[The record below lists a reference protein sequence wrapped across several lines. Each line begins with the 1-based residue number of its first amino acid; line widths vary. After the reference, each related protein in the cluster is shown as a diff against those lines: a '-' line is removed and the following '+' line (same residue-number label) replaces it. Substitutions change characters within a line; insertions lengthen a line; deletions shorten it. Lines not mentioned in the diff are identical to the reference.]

1 MALLVTSPQANA
13 LSPLEKGHHSTQS
26 YQSAHPKQEPARQ
39 TQCTVGYCRFGD
51 GGPGRAIR
59 DSQDPVPF
67 EKPFAK
73 VFKFPECLIPTF
85 KLGIAL

>member
-26 YQSAHPKQEPARQ
+26 YQFAHPKQEPAQQ
-39 TQCTVGYCRFGD
+39 TQCPVGYCRFGN
-51 GGPGRAIR
+51 GRPGRNIR

-67 EKPFAK
+67 EKSFAK
-73 VFKFPECLIPTF
+73 VLKFPECLISTF
-85 KLGIAL
+85 KLGSAL